1 MKEEVNNLLRKSSEG
16 KITKEEAIKKIPAIG
31 DKIFFLR
38 SLKEWSQDNLAKK
51 SGLDQAAICYIEA
64 EENYPINETI
74 IKLANALEIAPQLL
88 AGRPVFTE
96 EEKKEYI
103 RENYLKMESKEIAKY
118 LGTSTKAVDDLLHHL
133 YQEGL
138 PSRMEIRGR
147 KLTDEEKEKIIKY
160 CQQGKSDREIG
171 EQLRMTQNEAWHLR
185 ARVLKIKKRENYCK
199 KTDVEEIRLARARAL
214 SEKYGGIDKVPP
226 QRLKRSHLTLESIS
240 AAVLNAFGGKESISE
255 EVLKRYGMTM
265 NFVIDTLSQRL
276 GIQRLAKGPF
286 FEEKKEEPP
295 KKEEYEY

>member
-171 EQLRMTQNEAWHLR
+171 EELRMTQNEAWHLR
-185 ARVLKIKKRENYCK
+185 ARVLKIKKREIGSLNY
-199 KTDVEEIRLARARAL
+199 L
-214 SEKYGGIDKVPP
+214 
-226 QRLKRSHLTLESIS
+226 LTQMLL
-240 AAVLNAFGGKESISE
+240 V
-255 EVLKRYGMTM
+255 KRYKFNLKIHAT
-265 NFVIDTLSQRL
+265 IC
-276 GIQRLAKGPF
+276 
-286 FEEKKEEPP
+286 E
-295 KKEEYEY
+295 